1 MSDMSILTPCRLKP
15 DYQVQQS
22 HPTLQL
28 PFAVVAG
35 RCLQREV
42 ELSWKLEN
50 MVVQRRFVTNAKY
63 VRTVCADVLVG
74 SSAFVIN
81 L

>member
-1 MSDMSILTPCRLKP
+1 MSDILSILTPCRLNP

-28 PFAVVAG
+28 PFAAVAG
-35 RCLQREV
+35 RCLQRAV

-50 MVVQRRFVTNAKY
+50 MVVQRRFVTNAKFAHCMF
-63 VRTVCADVLVG
+63 RACR
-74 SSAFVIN
+74 
-81 L
+81 